1 MSSKCTQSLYS
12 DWMEETFGAWLRHQ
26 IERLY
31 PSQAAFAREIGVI
44 PQVVNNWVLDKNKP
58 EMETLAAIARALGVS
73 HFEVAER
80 AGIALPGVRPAPRSF
95 DDAFAEAEALKPVPI
110 PIIKDLVAH
119 MGAGGGFIDDYIF
132 LPPQYRVRRRKGLR
146 GIVARGTCMEPE
158 IKDGDA
164 VIFDLDT
171 KAKPGDRVVAA
182 VDGHVLVR
190 RLVEIAGRLALRA
203 DADGETHVLG
213 GEDEIYGTVLGVQRM
228 FPI

>member
-1 MSSKCTQSLYS
+1 MAFGDWLKTELLKRDMSQSKLARATGRS
-12 DWMEETFGAWLRHQ
+12 T
-26 IERLY
+26 
-31 PSQAAFAREIGVI
+31 AAVNRWIKNLDIPTLENIGG
-44 PQVVNNWVLDKNKP
+44 
-58 EMETLAAIARALGVS
+58 IARALGLDIRV
-73 HFEVAER
+73 VAEQ
-80 AGIALPGVRPAPRSF
+80 AGIDLPGEKPTRRSRAEVR
-95 DDAFAEAEALKPVPI
+95 AEFEATEPVEI

-132 LPPQYRVRRRKGLR
+132 LAPQYRARRRKGLR

-158 IKDGDA
+158 IMDGDA

-171 KAKPGDRVVAA
+171 KAKPGDRVVAV

-190 RLVEIAGRLALRA
+190 RLIEIAGRLALRA
-203 DADGETHVLG
+203 DADGETHVLD